1 MGSREEKRKG
11 RMGMR
16 DNEEQKARQRE
27 KRKRGWVLSVI
38 ALWLPVKLQNLLNTL
53 VEAASGMFSAL
64 LLHGRHLA
72 WCWGVKREEMVQQE
86 FSSSVWIICSVC
98 LAGKWPGESASVL
111 ISVLGPLAI
120 PPAPVPHSWVGE
132 ATTCAP
138 TLFLGQPGP
147 AAGSCFHQADIRGNL
162 LQPHLIPGVF
172 LFLHP
177 YLLMS
182 L

>member
-16 DNEEQKARQRE
+16 DNEEQKARQPE

-98 LAGKWPGESASVL
+98 LAGKWPDGC
-111 ISVLGPLAI
+111 PL
-120 PPAPVPHSWVGE
+120 PH
-132 ATTCAP
+132 
-138 TLFLGQPGP
+138 QPL
-147 AAGSCFHQADIRGNL
+147 C
-162 LQPHLIPGVF
+162 
-172 LFLHP
+172 
-177 YLLMS
+177 
-182 L
+182 